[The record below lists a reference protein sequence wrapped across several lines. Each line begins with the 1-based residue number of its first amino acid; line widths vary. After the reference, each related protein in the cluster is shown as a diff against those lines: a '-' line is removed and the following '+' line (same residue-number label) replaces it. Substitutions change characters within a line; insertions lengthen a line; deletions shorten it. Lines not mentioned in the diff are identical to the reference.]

1 MFDKLFEPIQIR
13 GMELRNRVVMAAMV
27 THECAEVK
35 MERVLQ
41 IS

>member
-1 MFDKLFEPIQIR
+1 MFDKLFEPMQIR
-13 GMELRNRVVMAAMV
+13 GMELRNRVVMSAMKV
-27 THECAEVK
+27 RKVK